1 ARVFKKK
8 TGYAPIDYFIRLKIQ
23 KACELLETTDQQVSE
38 IGHSLGY
45 PDIYYFSRLFK
56 KVVGLSPRQYRAE
69 RYR

>member
-1 ARVFKKK
+1 MITKKK

-23 KACELLETTDQQVSE
+23 KACELLETTDQQVGE
-38 IGHSLGY
+38 MGYSLGY
-45 PDIYYFSRLFK
+45 PDIDYFSRLFK